1 MASLELMGFEDLDD
15 AYKRIAEIPWDVTEK
30 ALDAMADVAME
41 EIRKQ
46 IQTIRS
52 EQVSGENVYQLLLAF
67 DELYSEMDE
76 LDKKALLRAII
87 ERVDLYPEK
96 RPDGNWIRN
105 IVFTFPVPVQ
115 GHEVKEL
122 PLEKSTLLETIVSLQ
137 RQNS

>member
-1 MASLELMGFEDLDD
+1 MDEESIMLQFGMTTLIGKGRDD
-15 AYKRIAEIPWDVTEK
+15 YAAAEQQ
-30 ALDAMADVAME
+30 ME

-52 EQVSGENVYQLLLAF
+52 EQISGENVYQLLLAF

-122 PLEKSTLLETIVSLQ
+122 PLEKSTLIEAVVLMSCGG
-137 RQNS
+137 